1 MDHALQLH
9 DQDIEMHAAIER
21 STKEQARVEEEE
33 EDESLR
39 QANELSLR
47 SGEDAGKEKR
57 QNDEVTEA

>member
-1 MDHALQLH
+1 MDHAPQLQ

-21 STKEQARVEEEE
+21 YTREQARVEEE

-39 QANELSLR
+39 QAIELSLR

-57 QNDEVTEA
+57 QNDEGTEV